1 MKVLKRR
8 EYATIAYDYELQV
21 TEELI
26 KEINELFNKQWKVK
40 GYDTVEFTLEDICDT
55 WSWDDND
62 SEVLKASI
70 DYVMYADGSTYSYQ
84 YDYEVREGLRD
95 MLNDYVWGVEPET
108 FDYNTDEVYDTIEEN

>member
-26 KEINELFNKQWKVK
+26 KEINETFNKQWKVK

-62 SEVLKASI
+62 SEVLKAII
-70 DYVMYADGSTYSYQ
+70 DYVIYTDGSTYYYQ
-84 YDYEVREGLRD
+84 YEYAVREALRD
-95 MLNDYVWGVEPET
+95 MLDDYIWSVEPET
-108 FDYNTDEVYDTIEEN
+108 FDHNTDDVYDTVEEN